1 MYSEPSSI
9 RFVLIQGN
17 VEQLMLPPLDDAPLD
32 AVPLRYQ
39 LQSTEPNT
47 EQLIPSVEASACLP
61 GRNRTWT
68 GASSTLT
75 GLAASDW
82 SLGGSSH
89 PSDLNELVSK
99 THDHEAP
106 QTYEHDT
113 VGTSVALDAPPMHE
127 HDTVGTS
134 IGLDAPPMHE
144 HDTAGTS
151 ISLPP
156 YFDCTLLRSPSG
168 TMSRSEEAEP
178 LGAPASL
185 HAAVAQPVDTAGS
198 VTYFNAKVSKLI

>member
-127 HDTVGTS
+127 HDT
-134 IGLDAPPMHE
+134 
-144 HDTAGTS
+144 AGTS